1 MSANVWVKGDL
12 IVHSA
17 RPEWGQG
24 QVLAAEAA
32 QHEGK
37 QCQRLTIRFDR
48 AGTKT
53 LSTAFAEL
61 KPAAGV
67 FASVVLAD
75 EPEPE
80 DTPPPARLAPR
91 RAVDAPERAQ
101 ADQKPSLDPLTLAE
115 VMTKLPES
123 VRDPFIALRKR
134 VASTLDLYR
143 FSESGGALLDW
154 AASQTGLKD
163 PLSRFSRHELEQWFQ
178 RFRMDADH
186 HLRKLAR
193 ELRKAEP
200 GAIDELFQAASPAGK
215 QAMRRADF
223 GRA

>member
-1 MSANVWVKGDL
+1 MSGTVWVKGDL

-24 QVLAAEAA
+24 KVLSAETAL
-32 QHEGK
+32 HEGK
-37 QCQRLTIRFDR
+37 QCQRLTIRFER

-61 KPAAGV
+61 KPAAGA
-67 FASVVLAD
+67 FAAVVTVPEVEAGVAAAVAKPVLRRVVVEAETGAD
-75 EPEPE
+75 
-80 DTPPPARLAPR
+80 A
-91 RAVDAPERAQ
+91 
-101 ADQKPSLDPLTLAE
+101 PSLDPLTLAK
-115 VMTKLPES
+115 VMTRLPEH
-123 VRDPFIALRKR
+123 VKDPFIALRKR
-134 VASTLDLYR
+134 VAGTLDLYR

-163 PLSRFSRHELEQWFQ
+163 PLSKFSRHELESWFQ
-178 RFRMDADH
+178 RFRMDVDN

-193 ELRKAEP
+193 ELRKTEP
-200 GAIDELFQAASPAGK
+200 TAIDELFNAASPAGK

-223 GRA
+223 GRM